1 MQESSASSG
10 ERQGRPG
17 TGGRPV
23 VTYLGPRGTFT
34 EQALHRFIDA
44 GHVAADADLR
54 PVDSPAAAIR
64 AVREGSADMACVA
77 LENSVDGP
85 VVQTFDAL
93 AGVTAG
99 GGAGAGPTA
108 AGAAG
113 NADAAGAA
121 SSVATATAADALEN
135 APGDV
140 RILRETDV
148 PVEFAVLVRPGTAA
162 ADVRTVTTHPVAM
175 AQVRGW
181 MDRELPGAQF
191 IPASSNG
198 AAAAAVAA
206 GEADAAA
213 APLLAAG
220 IHGLDALAE
229 GVADVRGANTRFVLV
244 GRPGAVASAGRTG
257 RDRTAVVFSLPNHP
271 AALWTAL
278 SEIAMRDVDMS
289 RIESRPT
296 RTGLGTY
303 MFHVELVG
311 HVEDDAVAD
320 ALAGLHRRTE
330 AVRFLG
336 SWPQSGGTL
345 HEHAGGSGGRVPPDL
360 TASRRWVTDL
370 REGAGHAPGADAGT
384 APGPDAGTAPGAD
397 APGTDAQGRVQ
408 K

>member
-34 EQALHRFIDA
+34 EQALHRFIEA
-44 GHVAADADLR
+44 GHVPAEAELR

-99 GGAGAGPTA
+99 AGPGAGHGAGLTA
-108 AGAAG
+108 
-113 NADAAGAA
+113 ADAAGAA
-121 SSVATATAADALEN
+121 ATAAATAADALEN

-181 MDRELPGAQF
+181 MDRELPGVQF

-244 GRPGAVASAGRTG
+244 GRPGAAASAGRTG

-320 ALAGLHRRTE
+320 ALAGLHRRTD

-345 HEHAGGSGGRVPPDL
+345 HDDAGGSGGRVPPDL

-370 REGAGHAPGADAGT
+370 REGPGH
-384 APGPDAGTAPGAD
+384 

>member
-34 EQALHRFIDA
+34 EQALHRFIEA
-44 GHVAADADLR
+44 GHVPAEAELR

-99 GGAGAGPTA
+99 GGPGAGHGGGPTA

-113 NADAAGAA
+113 NAA
-121 SSVATATAADALEN
+121 
-135 APGDV
+135 
-140 RILRETDV
+140 
-148 PVEFAVLVRPGTAA
+148 
-162 ADVRTVTTHPVAM
+162 
-175 AQVRGW
+175 
-181 MDRELPGAQF
+181 
-191 IPASSNG
+191 
-198 AAAAAVAA
+198 AA

-213 APLLAAG
+213 VPLLAAG

-244 GRPGAVASAGRTG
+244 GRPGAAASAGRTG

-320 ALAGLHRRTE
+320 ALAGLHRRTD

-336 SWPQSGGTL
+336 SWPQSGGTV
-345 HEHAGGSGGRVPPDL
+345 HDDAGGCGGRVPPDL

-370 REGAGHAPGADAGT
+370 REGPGHAPGTD
-384 APGPDAGTAPGAD
+384 APGTDAPGTD
-397 APGTDAQGRVQ
+397 AQGTDAQGRVQ

>member
-93 AGVTAG
+93 AGVT
-99 GGAGAGPTA
+99 
-108 AGAAG
+108 
-113 NADAAGAA
+113 AAGAA

>member
-34 EQALHRFIDA
+34 EQALHRFIEA
-44 GHVAADADLR
+44 GHVPAEAELR

-99 GGAGAGPTA
+99 AGPGAGHGAGLTA
-108 AGAAG
+108 
-113 NADAAGAA
+113 ADAAGAA
-121 SSVATATAADALEN
+121 ATAAATAADALEN

-181 MDRELPGAQF
+181 MDRELPGVQF

-198 AAAAAVAA
+198 AAAVAVAA

-244 GRPGAVASAGRTG
+244 GRPGAAASAGRTG

-303 MFHVELVG
+303 MFQVELVG

-320 ALAGLHRRTE
+320 ALAGLHRRTD

-345 HEHAGGSGGRVPPDL
+345 HDDAGGSGGRVPPDL

-370 REGAGHAPGADAGT
+370 REGPGH
-384 APGPDAGTAPGAD
+384 

>member
-1 MQESSASSG
+1 MQESSASSE

-17 TGGRPV
+17 MGGRPV

-34 EQALHRFIDA
+34 EQALHRFIEA
-44 GHVAADADLR
+44 GHVPAEAELR

-99 GGAGAGPTA
+99 AGLTA

-113 NADAAGAA
+113 NAAAGAA
-121 SSVATATAADALEN
+121 ATAADALEN

-244 GRPGAVASAGRTG
+244 GRPGAAASAGRTG

-320 ALAGLHRRTE
+320 ALAGLHRRTD

-336 SWPQSGGTL
+336 SWPQSGGTV
-345 HEHAGGSGGRVPPDL
+345 HADAGGSGCRVPPDL

-370 REGAGHAPGADAGT
+370 REGPGHAPG
-384 APGPDAGTAPGAD
+384 P
-397 APGTDAQGRVQ
+397 DAQGRVQ

>member
-1 MQESSASSG
+1 SA
-10 ERQGRPG
+10 
-17 TGGRPV
+17 
-23 VTYLGPRGTFT
+23 
-34 EQALHRFIDA
+34 A
-44 GHVAADADLR
+44 
-54 PVDSPAAAIR
+54 
-64 AVREGSADMACVA
+64 
-77 LENSVDGP
+77 
-85 VVQTFDAL
+85 
-93 AGVTAG
+93 
-99 GGAGAGPTA
+99 TA

-113 NADAAGAA
+113 AAATAAGAA
-121 SSVATATAADALEN
+121 GAAATAADALEN

-181 MDRELPGAQF
+181 MDRELPGVQF

-244 GRPGAVASAGRTG
+244 GRPGAAASAGRTG

-320 ALAGLHRRTE
+320 ALAGLHRRTD

-336 SWPQSGGTL
+336 SWPQSGGTV
-345 HEHAGGSGGRVPPDL
+345 HDDAGGSGGRVPPDL

-370 REGAGHAPGADAGT
+370 REGPGHAPGTDAGT
-384 APGPDAGTAPGAD
+384 AQGPDAQGPD
-397 APGTDAQGRVQ
+397 AQGRDAQGRVQ

>member
-1 MQESSASSG
+1 MDMQESSASSG

-34 EQALHRFIDA
+34 EQALHRFIEA
-44 GHVAADADLR
+44 GHVPAEAELR

-99 GGAGAGPTA
+99 GGPGAGHGGGPTA

-113 NADAAGAA
+113 NADAAGNAA
-121 SSVATATAADALEN
+121 ATAADALEN

-181 MDRELPGAQF
+181 MDRELPGAQC

-244 GRPGAVASAGRTG
+244 GRPGAAASAGRTG

-320 ALAGLHRRTE
+320 ALAGLHRRTD

-336 SWPQSGGTL
+336 SWPQSGGTV
-345 HEHAGGSGGRVPPDL
+345 HDDAGGCGGRVPPDL

-370 REGAGHAPGADAGT
+370 REGPGHAPGTDAQ
-384 APGPDAGTAPGAD
+384 
-397 APGTDAQGRVQ
+397 GTDAQGRVQ

>member
-34 EQALHRFIDA
+34 EQALHRFIEA
-44 GHVAADADLR
+44 GHVPAEAELR

-85 VVQTFDAL
+85 VVQTF
-93 AGVTAG
+93 
-99 GGAGAGPTA
+99 
-108 AGAAG
+108 
-113 NADAAGAA
+113 
-121 SSVATATAADALEN
+121 DALEN

-244 GRPGAVASAGRTG
+244 GRPGAAASAGRTG

-320 ALAGLHRRTE
+320 ALAGLHRRTD

-336 SWPQSGGTL
+336 SWPQSGGTV
-345 HEHAGGSGGRVPPDL
+345 HDDAGGCGGRVPPDL

-370 REGAGHAPGADAGT
+370 REGPGHAPGTD
-384 APGPDAGTAPGAD
+384 APGTDAPGTD
-397 APGTDAQGRVQ
+397 APGTDAQGTDAQGRVQ